1 MRRLALLGLTLTLSG
16 CGYNTWSN
24 PPFTTGSNPNAPPG
38 NSDTMRRVMGEPVE
52 AKPLE
57 PQAGDVWPGPL
68 PPSPTLQDLEKQTNT
83 LGAVPQGSTSPGS
96 PNYREGNPL
105 LAPVP
110 SPSPSQGSSV
120 PPPQNQRGVTAL
132 PQLPSVPNG
141 PRAPA
146 APPPQREPGGRV
158 IQTPGGPVVT
168 GGGTQGYQT
177 TTTPGGGSAI
187 VVPNGNGTSTIIYSD
202 GRIETVPT
210 PK

>member
-1 MRRLALLGLTLTLSG
+1 MRRLAMLGLTLTLSG
-16 CGYNTWSN
+16 CGFNTWSN
-24 PPFTTGSNPNAPPG
+24 LPFSSGSNPNAPPAD
-38 NSDTMRRVMGEPVE
+38 SYTVRRVMGEPVE

-57 PQAGDVWPGPL
+57 PQAGDIWPGPL
-68 PPSPTLQDLEKQTNT
+68 PPSPTLQELENQTNK
-83 LGAVPQGSTSPGS
+83 LGAVPPGSTTPGS
-96 PNYREGNPL
+96 PNYRDVNPL
-105 LAPVP
+105 LAPGP
-110 SPSPSQGSSV
+110 SPSPAHGSSV
-120 PPPQNQRGVTAL
+120 PPPQNQSGVTAL
-132 PQLPSVPNG
+132 PQLPPVPNG
-141 PRAPA
+141 PRSPA

-158 IQTPGGPVVT
+158 IQTPVT